1 MTEGIVYGA
10 AFLGTVAR
18 TLVPYW
24 DRLRTNP
31 ETIFEKKFLG
41 TAAIALATSAII
53 AASLFGPMLQLI
65 EGAGN
70 ATLGAVFVMV
80 FTAALGAAL
89 GTNELINW
97 GVRSSATNSPSPVTT
112 QKTPTPPPPPS

>member
-1 MTEGIVYGA
+1 MADAWMTEGIVYGA

-31 ETIFEKKFLG
+31 ETIFEKKLLG

-53 AASLFGPMLQLI
+53 AASLFGPMLQLV

-80 FTAALGAAL
+80 FTAALG
-89 GTNELINW
+89 TNELINW
-97 GVRSSATNSPSPVTT
+97 GVRSSAGVSPTSTPTT
-112 QKTPTPPPPPS
+112 QKTGTPS

>member
-53 AASLFGPMLQLI
+53 AASLFGPMLQLV

-80 FTAALGAAL
+80 FTAALG
-89 GTNELINW
+89 TNELINW
-97 GVRSSATNSPSPVTT
+97 GVRSSTTTNSPSPAVTT
-112 QKTPTPPPPPS
+112 QKTGTPPPPS

>member
-1 MTEGIVYGA
+1 MADAWMTEGIVYGA

-53 AASLFGPMLQLI
+53 AASLFGPMLQLV

-80 FTAALGAAL
+80 FTAALG
-89 GTNELINW
+89 TNELINW
-97 GVRSSATNSPSPVTT
+97 GVRSSGTNSPSPVTT
-112 QKTPTPPPPPS
+112 QKTPTPPPPS